1 MRRLT
6 GAVATTS
13 MLPVGLVSLG
23 SALTG
28 VEKEKID
35 AYKRSFAAPWDRTA
49 SLIPIAS
56 DKDGNP
62 TQFINFSYMN
72 PYDYLKRPVERVFQ
86 EVANGNR
93 NEESNQEI
101 FFQSLAGG
109 LGEFMTPFVDPAFS
123 AQAVNEAFQGQTSTG
138 KKIWGVSDTTG
149 DKTVKGLYHF
159 IDTALPTI
167 SPYRLQADMGAKK
180 AQILGAEVTPP
191 TGSLKNFPR
200 AVFGS
205 TNGKGEDEKII
216 DRMGREI
223 DVAETMVQAFTG
235 LKVIKP
241 QVERTLRYR
250 GFEANDAIRDA
261 TNQFNRLLRSNDP
274 QSAQRILQGY
284 INQNESRFR
293 VLRDVYTAI
302 EDARALGLSDQV
314 IEQQLKEAK
323 VANYKQVM
331 RGIFKPIE
339 ASPDLIRASRMR
351 GTTNINPSVLPL
363 AQQRMRQDLQ
373 GQFLNPLEPNAQQRA
388 AQILREEEERKILTG
403 Q

>member
-1 MRRLT
+1 
-6 GAVATTS
+6 
-13 MLPVGLVSLG
+13 
-23 SALTG
+23 
-28 VEKEKID
+28 
-35 AYKRSFAAPWDRTA
+35 
-49 SLIPIAS
+49 
-56 DKDGNP
+56 
-62 TQFINFSYMN
+62 
-72 PYDYLKRPVERVFQ
+72 
-86 EVANGNR
+86 
-93 NEESNQEI
+93 
-101 FFQSLAGG
+101 
-109 LGEFMTPFVDPAFS
+109 
-123 AQAVNEAFQGQTSTG
+123 
-138 KKIWGVSDTTG
+138 
-149 DKTVKGLYHF
+149 
-159 IDTALPTI
+159 
-167 SPYRLQADMGAKK
+167 
-180 AQILGAEVTPP
+180 
-191 TGSLKNFPR
+191 
-200 AVFGS
+200 
-205 TNGKGEDEKII
+205 
-216 DRMGREI
+216 
-223 DVAETMVQAFTG
+223 MVQAFTG

-293 VLRDVYTAI
+293 VLRDVYTSI

-339 ASPDLIRASRMR
+339 ASPDLVRASTMR

-373 GQFLNPLEPNAQQRA
+373 GKFLNPLESNAQQRA